1 MVLERSLAGGDT
13 TPGDERVFPSRYVAA
28 VSIAVTACLILV
40 AFQPVLSGQNVIDVT
55 SQQVPHEI
63 PAAFRDL
70 SRFVGELMNNTDDTN
85 HSDDDGLPDSVELVI
100 GTDPFNPDSDFDG
113 LNDYDEAFMGMDPGK
128 ADSNDDRFADFRE
141 VTNVKFDLDGDGL
154 PNAWD
159 PDNDGDGVP
168 DHLDLSPFAK
178 TTLQSDFE
186 ISVQSSGGPT
196 YVSFQLRTNDPDHMR
211 LIQQSWDWPTDTKGS
226 FRDLDASVDDV
237 VITPTLRVDCQNL
250 PDQDEI
256 EDYGIIVDGTSAYV
270 PLFPVWE
277 YGNMVALKGR
287 MFFPETSSSFS
298 ASLDLS
304 LMWRVSGLNDNEI
317 RAFASESGGYLCL
330 QPDGSVLA
338 NGDAIGANETFMWTS
353 LGKDRAAL
361 KAPNGLYLALNPNG
375 SISASSEQVTSD
387 TEFVFDRDDDG
398 SVVIIAANGHN
409 LTASPD
415 GTLTAD
421 DAESEGSSLFTEVDL
436 GIVSS
441 PMVLATYYEDFM
453 LTGLEVSENLGSSV
467 GVFHGAE
474 LDELIAANL
483 LLAYEYLRNSSNGL
497 DDVPALLEDYNLTGI
512 VSDVRD
518 FPHHD
523 LALQEAMSTMIPS
536 AMESIAPGE
545 TLPVIVGVE
554 DETICI
560 ELGQLSESYIL
571 EDLLSFDLTS
581 EPAVVSKVL
590 RSSWYTGGDQTPLE
604 LFQVIDEVRD
614 WDLNESAL
622 ITTVT
627 LVSAWY
633 CGEFTIASVGGVAV
647 DHYFPEVTFLDATV
661 QAVIEVSLMAIDIFF
676 TTIEMLDTAY
686 AFCEA
691 FARLGTIAKTAGQS
705 TWDLFKTTFNSVKQ
719 SLAGSATVLERIST
733 AMNVIGVIIAV
744 GLSLYALF
752 AIGEELGWGAVGTG
766 IAVTYSVVML
776 AYSLTLIALAAF
788 GGPVGA
794 VIALVIAMVDMVLQI
809 FGIDFIGL
817 FIGWLI
823 DCFTDTRTRS
833 EVDMDYVDSEMSFVD
848 VDGNGIDV
856 GDNISYR
863 STLYGNVT
871 ITGDGSYS
879 DLVDSYIVPHQVITV
894 PWGSRSTLGGWT
906 LENSTVYT
914 SSSKSVL
921 YETEAWV
928 RPGIGMVNFPVAVGL
943 YTDYRIY
950 YDDCWWFFGWWCD
963 RESQT
968 NTPSNTQVSHWT
980 TMYFDVMP
988 GSIDEFGAW
997 RGMVSSDSD
1006 GDGLN
1011 RSEEASEG
1019 TDPWK
1024 WDSDGDG
1031 LGDTYELQI
1040 GSDPRRG
1047 YGRDTDLDG
1056 LDDGFEHARGYN
1068 MTDADTDGDGLTD
1081 FFEYHGWA
1089 VNITY
1094 RNDTYYW
1101 LVNSDPHLNDTD
1113 GDGVNDFQEYYC
1125 LLNPRSADTDG
1136 DGTQDEITDYYLTHI
1151 DFDTSF
1157 VPEAVDYSPFCV
1169 AVDEDGFVYTD
1180 HSSNVVV
1187 FDQNG
1192 TEVGGFAVPDY
1203 RPDELECIS
1212 MNMSGEPQTLLFAC
1226 TGVDVLVYAT
1236 NGTLLNQIPGSVLVG
1251 IDVGM
1256 LGMTLDPNGPDP
1268 NTYYL
1273 YVLDSYDHVRK
1284 FLMNGTEMMG
1294 QEALWG
1300 GYGTGPGQFDL
1311 GWYEADI
1318 DVDEDGYVYVSDTNN
1333 DRIQKFE
1340 PDGTFVTMW
1349 GETGTQDGF
1358 LDRVRSIRVDTN
1370 GDILTLDGS
1379 GDFAGRIQKWTPSGR
1394 WMCSVGAGYIAANG
1408 IAVDGENRIY
1418 LASWSNVTR
1427 CSHYMELVQAEPD
1440 YVFVDADSDGLTDL
1454 EEEGGWPIV
1463 VTTDGSVSHLTV
1475 TSEPTAP
1482 DTDADGVLDA
1492 DEAAMASDPRS
1503 IDPDED
1509 GLQDLE
1515 EWELGTNL
1523 THWDTDGDG
1532 LGDGIEVEFGSD
1544 PTVEDTDGEGLTD
1557 REEFMLGSDPNKPDT
1572 DDDGL
1577 DDLKEVGF
1585 GSDPRNPDSD
1595 GDFMF
1600 DGQEYE
1606 LGADPG
1612 VSDTDGDGIDD
1623 GYEVLYK
1630 TNATSGDSDGD
1641 RLSDGF
1647 ELSSLMSPLSN
1658 DTDGDGVNDSRELE
1672 LGLNPKS
1679 TDSDGDGVPDSLDL
1693 DYLIELEGDIVLAYD
1708 DLEGCAEFA
1717 FDLSEHA
1724 TVRIVDVDTLLSE
1737 YTGARYIVLVGDL
1750 SSGAGSAGG
1759 LIHELLEDSGD
1770 VIDRMSSSEYER
1782 MAVRYGLWNDTQTVV
1797 MLSHVYDSDW
1807 IRVLG
1812 TLKSMCMTVSDRSV
1826 LVDYLNPR
1834 ACFVLDQIDTMRTT
1848 DTFVW
1853 TKLSNMTT
1861 FSVQVEKLQDDE
1873 VDHSL
1878 SDSDALAPDEVI
1890 MDKYVRIEFQSH
1902 DPNMSDVVSGS
1913 LIKIYYTAADL
1924 DLNGDGDAD
1933 DPEDLNESS
1942 LQMYLMSADGS
1953 WVRLSD
1959 IVDTTGVNTTDVEV
1973 FGMMYEGYL
1982 WANVSGLSLF
1992 GIAGLMDEGPGD
2004 TGIPWLLVLI
2014 AAMAVILLIAIAIM
2028 VRKRNARSDQDAG
2041 PQRRLRRLRK
2051 T

>member
-1 MVLERSLAGGDT
+1 MV
-13 TPGDERVFPSRYVAA
+13 
-28 VSIAVTACLILV
+28 VTACLVLI
-40 AFQPVLSGQNVIDVT
+40 AFQPMINNQNEMEAET
-55 SQQVPHEI
+55 QQVPHEI

-70 SRFVGELMNNTDDTN
+70 SRFVGDLMNNTDDTN
-85 HSDDDGLPDSVELVI
+85 HSDEDGLPDSVELVI

-113 LNDYDEAFMGMDPGK
+113 LSDYDEAFMGMDPEK
-128 ADSNDDRFADFRE
+128 ADSNDDRFPDYSE
-141 VTNVKFDLDGDGL
+141 VTDVASDIDGDGL

-159 PDNDGDGVP
+159 PDNDDDGVP
-168 DHLDLSPFAK
+168 DYLDLSPFAK
-178 TTLQSDFE
+178 TTLESDFE
-186 ISVQSSGGPT
+186 IAVETSGGPT
-196 YVSFQLRTNDPDHMR
+196 YVSFQIRTDNPGHMR
-211 LIQQSWDWPTDTKGS
+211 LIQQSWDWPTDSKGS
-226 FRDLDASVDDV
+226 FKDLDSSVDDV
-237 VITPTLRVDCQNL
+237 VIVPTLRIDCDGL
-250 PDQDEI
+250 PGQADVE
-256 EDYGIIVDGTSAYV
+256 EYGVIVDGSSAYV

-287 MFFPETSSSFS
+287 MFFPATGSPLAE
-298 ASLDLS
+298 SLDLS
-304 LMWRVSGLNDNEI
+304 LIWRVSGLNDNEI
-317 RAFASESGGYLCL
+317 RAFASEGGDYLRL

-338 NGDAIGANETFMWTS
+338 DGDEVGNNETFVFMP
-353 LGKDRAAL
+353 LGGDRAAL
-361 KAPNGLYLALNPNG
+361 VASNGLYLTLDPDG
-375 SISASSEQVTSD
+375 SVSASSAGITAD
-387 TEFVFDRDDDG
+387 TEFVLDRDGTG
-398 SVVIIAANGHN
+398 SVVIVAPNGYN
-409 LTASPD
+409 LTAAPD
-415 GTLTAD
+415 GTLTANGTASGD
-421 DAESEGSSLFTEVDL
+421 DVFTEVDL
-436 GIVSS
+436 GVVSS
-441 PMVLATYYEDFM
+441 PTVLATYYEDFV
-453 LTGLEVSENLGSSV
+453 LTGVEVSENFGSSV
-467 GVFHGAE
+467 GVFHGPE

-497 DDVPALLEDYNLTGI
+497 GDVPALLDEYNLTGI
-512 VSDVRD
+512 ASDID
-518 FPHHD
+518 SFPHQD

-536 AMESIAPGE
+536 AVESIPVGE

-554 DETICI
+554 DEAACI
-560 ELGQLSESYIL
+560 GLGQLSESYIL
-571 EDLLSFDLTS
+571 EGILSFDLTG

-590 RSSWYTGGDQTPLE
+590 RSSWYTGGDEIPLE
-604 LFQVIDEVRD
+604 LFQVIDEVRG
-614 WDLNESAL
+614 WDLDDSAL

-647 DHYFPEVTFLDATV
+647 DHYYPEVTFLDETV
-661 QAVIEVSLMAIDIFF
+661 ETIIESSLMAIDIIF

-691 FARLGTIAKTAGQS
+691 FAKLGTIAKTAGQS
-705 TWDLFKTTFNSVKQ
+705 TWDLFKTTFNSIKQ
-719 SLAGSATVLERIST
+719 TLSGSATVVERIST
-733 AMNVIGVIIAV
+733 ALNVIGVIIAV

-794 VIALVIAMVDMVLQI
+794 VIALVIALVDTVLQI

-833 EVDMDYVDSEMSFVD
+833 EVDLDYVDSDMSFVD

-856 GDNISYR
+856 GDNISYS

-871 ITGDGSYS
+871 ITGDGSYA
-879 DLVDSYIVPHQVITV
+879 DLVDSYIVPHQVISV
-894 PWGSRSTLGGWT
+894 PWGSRSILGGWT
-906 LENSTVYT
+906 VENSTVYT
-914 SSSKSVL
+914 STSKSVL

-968 NTPSNTQVSHWT
+968 NDPSDTQVSHWT
-980 TMYFDVMP
+980 TIYFDVMP

-1011 RSEEASEG
+1011 RSEEMAEG

-1031 LGDTYELQI
+1031 LGDAYELQI
-1040 GSDPRRG
+1040 GTDPRRG
-1047 YGRDTDLDG
+1047 SGRDTDMDG
-1056 LDDGFEHARGYN
+1056 LDDRFEHARGYN
-1068 MTDADTDGDGLTD
+1068 ATNPDSDGDGLTD
-1081 FFEYHGWA
+1081 FFEYRGWA

-1113 GDGVNDFQEYYC
+1113 GDGINDYEEYYC

-1136 DGTQDEITDYYLTHI
+1136 DGTQDELTDYYLTSI
-1151 DFDTSF
+1151 DFSSSLES
-1157 VPEAVDYSPFCV
+1157 EAGDYSPFCV
-1169 AVDEDGFVYTD
+1169 AVDEDGFVYTEYGHD
-1180 HSSNVVV
+1180 IVI
-1187 FDQNG
+1187 FDENG
-1192 TEVGGFAVPDY
+1192 TEIEGFAISDWPT
-1203 RPDELECIS
+1203 ELEC
-1212 MNMSGEPQTLLFAC
+1212 MSEDVLGERQTHLFAC
-1226 TGVDVLVYAT
+1226 VGTDILVYAT
-1236 NGTLLNQIPGSVLVG
+1236 NGTFVGQISGVELVG
-1251 IDVGM
+1251 IDVG
-1256 LGMTLDPNGPDP
+1256 LVGMTLDPDGPDAD
-1268 NTYYL
+1268 TYYL
-1273 YVLDSYDHVRK
+1273 YILDSYDFVHK
-1284 FLMNGTEMMG
+1284 FVMNGTEMIS
-1294 QEALWG
+1294 EETSWG

-1311 GWYEADI
+1311 GWDEADI
-1318 DVDEDGYVYVSDTNN
+1318 DVDEDGYVYVSDAGN
-1333 DRIQKFE
+1333 DRVQKFE

-1349 GETGTQDGF
+1349 GETGLQDGL
-1358 LDRVRSIRVDTN
+1358 LDRVRSMTVDAN

-1379 GDFAGRIQKWTPSGR
+1379 GDFAGRIQKWTPDGR
-1394 WMCSVGAGYIAANG
+1394 WMCSVEAGYIAANG

-1418 LASWSNVTR
+1418 LASWENVTI
-1427 CSHYMELVQAEPD
+1427 CSHDMELVQAEPD
-1440 YVFVDADSDGLTDL
+1440 YVFVDADGDGLTDL
-1454 EEEGGWPIV
+1454 EEEGGWSIT
-1463 VTTDGSVSHLTV
+1463 VTTEGSVTDLTV
-1475 TSEPTAP
+1475 TSEPTVP
-1482 DTDADGVLDA
+1482 DTDADGLLDA
-1492 DEAAMASDPRS
+1492 DEVAMASDPRS

-1509 GLQDLE
+1509 GLQDMDE
-1515 EWELGTNL
+1515 VELGTNL

-1532 LGDGIEVEFGSD
+1532 LGDGAEVEFGSD
-1544 PTVEDTDGEGLTD
+1544 PTVPDTDGEGLND
-1557 REEFMLGSDPNKPDT
+1557 YEEFMHGSDPNKPDT

-1606 LGADPG
+1606 LGADPSS
-1612 VSDTDGDGIDD
+1612 SDTDGDGIDD
-1623 GYEVLYK
+1623 GYEMLYD

-1641 RLSDGF
+1641 GLSDGF

-1658 DTDGDGVNDSRELE
+1658 DTDGDGVSDSRELE

-1679 TDSDGDGVPDSLDL
+1679 TDSDGDGIPDSLDL
-1693 DYLIELEGDIVLAYD
+1693 DYLIELQGDIVLAYD

-1724 TVRIVDVDTLLSE
+1724 TVRVVDVDTLLSE
-1737 YTGARYIVLVGDL
+1737 YTGSRYIVLVGDP
-1750 SSGAGSAGG
+1750 GSDPGTVGG
-1759 LIHELLEDSGD
+1759 LIHDLLEDSGD
-1770 VIDRMSSSEYER
+1770 VMERMVSSEYER
-1782 MAVRYGLWNDTQTVV
+1782 MAVRYGLWNETQTTV
-1797 MLSHVYDSDW
+1797 MLSHVYDTDW
-1807 IRVLG
+1807 IRALG
-1812 TLKSMCMTVSDRSV
+1812 ILKSMCMTVSDRSV

-1834 ACFVLDQIDTMRTT
+1834 SCFVLDQIDTLLTT

-1861 FSVQVEKLQDDE
+1861 FSVQVEKLHDDE
-1873 VDHSL
+1873 VGESL
-1878 SDSDALAPDEVI
+1878 SGSDALAPDEVI

-1902 DPNMSDVVSGS
+1902 DPNMTDVVSGS
-1913 LIKIYYTAADL
+1913 LIKIYYTVADL

-1933 DPEDLNESS
+1933 DPEDLDEDT
-1942 LQMYLMSADGS
+1942 LQLYLMSVDGA

-1959 IVDTTGVNTTDVEV
+1959 IVDTTGVNTTDLEL
-1973 FGMMYEGYL
+1973 FGVSYEGYL

-1992 GIAGLMDEGPGD
+1992 GIAGLPDEVAPD
-2004 TGIPWLLVLI
+2004 PSIPWFIVALAAMTAMVLI
-2014 AAMAVILLIAIAIM
+2014 AVAIA
-2028 VRKRNARSDQDAG
+2028 VR
-2041 PQRRLRRLRK
+2041 RRRRPGGEAEPGTDGK
-2051 T
+2051 